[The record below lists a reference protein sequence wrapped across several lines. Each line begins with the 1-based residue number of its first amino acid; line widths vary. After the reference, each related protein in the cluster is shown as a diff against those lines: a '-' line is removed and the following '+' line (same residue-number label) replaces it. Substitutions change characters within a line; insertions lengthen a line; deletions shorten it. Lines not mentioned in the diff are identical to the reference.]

1 MVSPS
6 LFELIPAV
14 VYSSSTRGSIE
25 YEVLNGESLMSA
37 GAAIAY
43 VGIYVGALA
52 VAAGIMFT
60 LRLVKLI

>member
-1 MVSPS
+1 MC
-6 LFELIPAV
+6 ELIPAV
-14 VYSSSTRGSIE
+14 VYFSLTRGSIE
-25 YEVLNGESLMSA
+25 YEVFNGESLMSA

>member
-1 MVSPS
+1 MKMFS
-6 LFELIPAV
+6 
-14 VYSSSTRGSIE
+14 
-25 YEVLNGESLMSA
+25 GESLMSA

-43 VGIYVGALA
+43 VGIYVGALV

>member
-1 MVSPS
+1 
-6 LFELIPAV
+6 
-14 VYSSSTRGSIE
+14 
-25 YEVLNGESLMSA
+25 LMSA

>member
-1 MVSPS
+1 MRFS
-6 LFELIPAV
+6 L
-14 VYSSSTRGSIE
+14 SIFD
-25 YEVLNGESLMSA
+25 YTFTNYKNIFNGELLMSA
-37 GAAIAY
+37 TAAIAY